1 MSRRWARPIAKI
13 LDWQEVN
20 YGGQYNMAYGLLVQL
35 VAYGAKKTTVGMLL
49 TNVRAISS
57 ISVSSPNAH

>member
-1 MSRRWARPIAKI
+1 
-13 LDWQEVN
+13 
-20 YGGQYNMAYGLLVQL
+20 MAYGLLVQL